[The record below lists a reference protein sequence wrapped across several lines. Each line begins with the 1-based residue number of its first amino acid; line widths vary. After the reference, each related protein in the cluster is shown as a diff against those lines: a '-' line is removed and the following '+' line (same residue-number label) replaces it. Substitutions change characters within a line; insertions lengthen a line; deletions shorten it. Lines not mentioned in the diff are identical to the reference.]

1 MQKAKKKPR
10 AGKAKTAKCR
20 FVKPCHDRIIMI
32 VSQQHFDLGD
42 KRVIEKLI
50 IETPF
55 RFGAMFQNEACFV
68 YFKNGKTILSS
79 PAERLEL
86 GSSESVLLNCS
97 NYFADFIQKAPLTTI
112 EVYAVHLY
120 PDLLKEIYK
129 DTIPDFLK
137 HKATDQRAKKIANHS
152 IINHFIDSLVF
163 YFENPD
169 LVNSELLILKIR
181 ELILLLL
188 QTNNAATITELMAN
202 LFSPRQ
208 ASLKK
213 VIQTHLFSDFSVN
226 ELAKLAGLSLSSFK
240 RAFQDIYHDTP
251 ANYLRA
257 KKMEKAM
264 DLLKQS
270 DSSVS
275 EICFQIGFN
284 DTSNFTKAFKKHT
297 SQSPLAFRNANRR

>member
-1 MQKAKKKPR
+1 
-10 AGKAKTAKCR
+10 
-20 FVKPCHDRIIMI
+20 MI
-32 VSQQHFDLGD
+32 VSRQYFELGN

-50 IETPF
+50 IQTPF
-55 RFGAMFQNEACFV
+55 RFGATFQNEACFV

-79 PAERLEL
+79 PTERLEID
-86 GSSESVLLNCS
+86 STESVLLNCS
-97 NYFADFIQKAPLTTI
+97 NYFADFIQKAPLATI

-129 DTIPDFLK
+129 DTIPEFLK
-137 HKATDQRAKKIANHS
+137 YKATAQNAKIIANHS

-169 LVNSELLILKIR
+169 LVNSELLVLKIK

-188 QTNNAATITELMAN
+188 RTNNAGTIAELMAN

-208 ASLKK
+208 ANLKD
-213 VIQTHLFSDFSVN
+213 VIQNHLFSNFSIN

-240 RAFQDIYHDTP
+240 RAFQNIYNDTP
-251 ANYLRA
+251 ANYLRT
-257 KKMEKAM
+257 KKIEKAM
-264 DLLKQS
+264 DFLKQS

-275 EICFQIGFN
+275 EICFKIGFN
-284 DTSNFTKAFKKHT
+284 DASHFTKAFKKHT
-297 SQSPLAFRNANRR
+297 KQSPLAFRNAHRQ

>member
-1 MQKAKKKPR
+1 
-10 AGKAKTAKCR
+10 
-20 FVKPCHDRIIMI
+20 MI
-32 VSQQHFDLGD
+32 VSRQHFELGN

-50 IETPF
+50 IKTPF
-55 RFGAMFQNEACFV
+55 RLGAIFQNEACFV
-68 YFKNGKTILSS
+68 YLKDGKTILSS
-79 PAERLEL
+79 PTERLTID
-86 GSSESVLLNCS
+86 SAESVLLNCS
-97 NYFADFIQKAPLTTI
+97 NYFADFIQKAPLTTV

-120 PDLLKEIYK
+120 PDLLREIYK
-129 DTIPDFLK
+129 DTVPDFLK

-152 IINHFIDSLVF
+152 IIHHFIDSLVF
-163 YFENPD
+163 YFQNPD

-188 QTNNAATITELMAN
+188 QTNNAATIAELMAN

-208 ASLKK
+208 ASLKE
-213 VIQTHLFSDFSVN
+213 VIQHHLFSDFSVN

-240 RAFQDIYHDTP
+240 RAFQNIYHDTP
-251 ANYLRA
+251 ANYLRS

-270 DSSVS
+270 DYSVS

-284 DTSNFTKAFKKHT
+284 DTSHFTKGFKKHT
-297 SQSPLAFRNANRR
+297 GQSPLAFKNANLE

>member
-1 MQKAKKKPR
+1 
-10 AGKAKTAKCR
+10 
-20 FVKPCHDRIIMI
+20 MI
-32 VSQQHFDLGD
+32 VSRQHFELGN

-50 IETPF
+50 IKTPF
-55 RFGAMFQNEACFV
+55 RFGATFQNEACFI

-79 PAERLEL
+79 PTERLEI
-86 GSSESVLLNCS
+86 GSTESVLLNCS
-97 NYFADFIQKAPLTTI
+97 NYFADFIQKAPLATI

-129 DTIPDFLK
+129 DTISEFFK
-137 HKATDQRAKKIANHS
+137 HKATGHNARIIANHS

-169 LVNSELLILKIR
+169 LVNSELLVLKIK

-188 QTNNAATITELMAN
+188 QTKNAATIAELMAK

-208 ASLKK
+208 ANLKD
-213 VIQTHLFSDFSVN
+213 VVQNHLFSNFSMN

-240 RAFQDIYHDTP
+240 RGFQNIYNDTP
-251 ANYLRA
+251 ANYLRT
-257 KKMEKAM
+257 KRMEKAI

-270 DSSVS
+270 DYSVS

-284 DTSNFTKAFKKHT
+284 DASHFTKAFKKHT
-297 SQSPLAFRNANRR
+297 KQSPLAFRNAHRR